1 MQDRRNPR
9 TEALLAAELFA
20 GGRVRAVLIVDASI
34 GGALIEPPEDLVLVP
49 GELVLVRLYGLQA
62 TTAARVRW
70 VRDGQ
75 VGIEFRHPLHP
86 TTLDF
91 ALNDYAK
98 TLDPSAEAADRSACS
113 ANRAA

>member
-1 MQDRRNPR
+1 MKDRRNPR
-9 TEALLAAELFA
+9 AEALLAAELFA
-20 GGRVRAVLIVDASI
+20 GGQMRAVLVVDASI
-34 GGALIEPPEDLVLVP
+34 GGALIEPPEDLALVP

-62 TTAARVRW
+62 TAAASVRW

-75 VGIEFRHPLHP
+75 AGIEFRHPLHQ

-91 ALNDYAK
+91 ALNDYAGSLK
-98 TLDPSAEAADRSACS
+98 HPADPVASS

>member
-9 TEALLAAELFA
+9 AEALLAAELFA
-20 GGRVRAVLIVDASI
+20 GGQVRAVLVVDASI
-34 GGALIEPPEDLVLVP
+34 GGAMIELPEDVVLVP
-49 GELVLVRLYGLQA
+49 GELVLVRLYGIQA

-70 VRDGQ
+70 VREGQ
-75 VGIEFRHPLHP
+75 AGIEFRHPLHP

-91 ALNDYAK
+91 ALNEYAE
-98 TLDPSAEAADRSACS
+98 SFEHAADPLAPP

>member
-1 MQDRRNPR
+1 VQDRLNPR
-9 TEALLAAELFA
+9 AEALLAAELFA
-20 GGRVRAVLIVDASI
+20 GGQVRAVLIVDVSI
-34 GGALIEPPEDLVLVP
+34 GGALIEPPEDLVLAP

-62 TTAARVRW
+62 TSAAKVRW

-91 ALNDYAK
+91 TLNDYLGSLKHEA
-98 TLDPSAEAADRSACS
+98 DPVVPS